1 VAWKSL
7 GAFPQDNVSAH
18 VEQGKEQK
26 RFQRVLKAGLFCSI
40 LTLEDRNRG
49 GVFAEKLNGG
59 NTMDESDVYKA
70 KEAVQTAMKNG
81 SIKLVVIIGVVLAG
95 IVLLNP
101 WAQIGAG
108 ERGIVLNFGAV
119 QQNVMGEGLHFRI
132 PIMQK
137 VVPMDVK
144 VQKATTDAAAASS
157 DLQDVSSTVAINYH
171 IIPDKA
177 HVVYQSIG
185 IHFKERIIDPA
196 VQEVV
201 KAVTAKYTAEELIT
215 KRPAVSDA
223 MKVTLTERLMLHNIA
238 VDAFSIVGF
247 SFSKIFM
254 EAIESKQ
261 TAEQLALKAKR
272 DLDRIKI
279 EAEQKI
285 TAAQAE
291 AESLRLQRANI
302 SLDLIELRK
311 VEANLRAIDKWNG
324 ILPQVTGGGAV
335 PFIGVGDLQKR

>member
-1 VAWKSL
+1 
-7 GAFPQDNVSAH
+7 
-18 VEQGKEQK
+18 
-26 RFQRVLKAGLFCSI
+26 
-40 LTLEDRNRG
+40 
-49 GVFAEKLNGG
+49 
-59 NTMDESDVYKA
+59 MDEKDIYMA
-70 KEAVQTAMKNG
+70 KEAMQSVMKKG
-81 SIKLVVIIGVVLAG
+81 PLRLVLIIGAILAV
-95 IVLLNP
+95 ILFFRP
-101 WAQIGAG
+101 WVQVGAG

-119 QQNVMGEGLHFRI
+119 QYKVLDEGLHFRV
-132 PIMQK
+132 PLMQEIIR
-137 VVPMDVK
+137 VDVK
-144 VQKATTDAAAASS
+144 VQKAETDAAAASA

-177 HVVYQSIG
+177 NIVYQSIG

-196 VQEVV
+196 VLEVV

-223 MKVTLTERLMLHNIA
+223 MKLSLTERLLAHNIA

-279 EAEQKI
+279 EAEQTI
-285 TAAQAE
+285 TAAKAE

-302 SLDLIELRK
+302 SPDLIELRK
-311 VEANLRAIDKWNG
+311 IEANLKAIDKWNG

-335 PFIGVGDLQKR
+335 PFIGIGEVQKK